1 MEAKA
6 ACERSTERSFET
18 QCVTDD
24 IGCVYQPQH
33 ASTKDG
39 SLLTAFHLLGKLKAA
54 INDVVFALENTASAL
69 SVDDSISVMEEGL
82 RALKT
87 IKVDRRIE
95 CRRQL
100 NLSST
105 RLGGVS
111 PTGREV
117 DDGDHAE
124 SEAAPLSCL
133 QQLCSPKSKKVSPKR
148 MGSELMRRDEVEAA
162 RQASALRSEERQR
175 KAEERRLEKLQEKKS
190 KLVAAGERSVQAKQ
204 RRTQADERL
213 RNDTLERQEHGA
225 RRVEEARE
233 QTKERARRGNSR
245 VEEVRLNYELRHQ
258 TKAILLDR
266 KMSEVEHNQEQK
278 REELQRIA
286 QERNEAMQAVA
297 ERRQNLSQ
305 ERIERQQQ
313 REQQR
318 RENFRR
324 LEEQKKIEKDLK
336 EQRAEEWEKRAQQR
350 QKDACAEAEARS
362 RKAEER
368 IQQSVQLREEKR
380 EMLRQKLAKQ
390 EQKIREAR
398 QRKEREAD
406 ARPTVQELMPVIPPQ
421 EEEQLA
427 QKLAKV
433 MAVTA
438 RQGKSYM
445 ETYQKESTT
454 SAKDLNRS
462 KLRSIISRLGS
473 HTAPASLVQCRQPL
487 HDLLGMAEFAD
498 IDHEYVRYF
507 NAYESFTRVMMD
519 ARRANDVVTFRLACT
534 VLLRFLTDSKEGK
547 KHVLVFILSGNLAPL
562 LVCIRDEI
570 KGLKRHSHSIPLMAS
585 LEILQLCFERI
596 AIDAQTNVKLITVRD
611 QLLADLDAACIGK
624 YCVAVSRACTGEED
638 LEVVYSATRLI
649 HSQACILS
657 KKKGDCPTVWFRQ
670 VSCAF
675 FTLLENI
682 LTPDGCPLSK
692 TSPLLSARRI
702 AIVFIVFRVLNCL
715 ARWRLEILQ
724 EVLHDSPIENA
735 SSNVYV
741 DPKAMSAKTTNVIT
755 QTELFHVLSGFFAY
769 VEAHADLLETIA
781 GENITGEGVHGTFEN
796 ALKFGVT
803 LQQIPPFPS
812 PQSSN
817 SPTTGLPLASTRQSY
832 HLRAALHE
840 CLLLIGYLCIQDKQ
854 IQGMFAWGKGKS
866 LLSRI
871 LSALP
876 FQYFTSACHILYPTL
891 LAIVVDMD
899 DNLTLAKGEMDI
911 KPLLSLVEEEYQAL
925 PKKAKLYALQRHA
938 ELHPVTTEGQDK
950 AVQPPRWVDLLGG
963 DDDDFFIQK
972 HITPAPTPAPTA
984 HPLST
989 PEKEKLY
996 RQLKN
1001 QALTPSGYF
1010 RIERRF
1016 PLALWPCAIEQLTRV
1031 VNETNKSECGKSN

>member
-1 MEAKA
+1 MEAQA

-18 QCVTDD
+18 QCITDD
-24 IGCVYQPQH
+24 IAAVQQPQH
-33 ASTKDG
+33 AGAKEG
-39 SLLTAFHLLGKLKAA
+39 SPVAAFHLLGKLKAV
-54 INDVVFALENTASAL
+54 INEMVFALQGTASAL
-69 SVDDSISVMEEGL
+69 SVDDCISVIEEGL

-100 NLSST
+100 NLNST
-105 RLGGVS
+105 RLGGAS
-111 PTGREV
+111 PTSREV

-124 SEAAPLSCL
+124 SEAAVPSSL

-148 MGSELMRRDEVEAA
+148 MASEWQRRDEVEAA

-175 KAEERRLEKLQEKKS
+175 KAEERRLERLQERKS
-190 KLVAAGERSVQAKQ
+190 RLVAAGERSFQAKQ
-204 RRTQADERL
+204 RRTQAEERL
-213 RNDTLERQEHGA
+213 RNDTLERQEHGV

-258 TKAILLDR
+258 TKALLLDR

-286 QERNEAMQAVA
+286 QERNEAMQAAA
-297 ERRQNLSQ
+297 ERRRNLSQ

-318 RENFRR
+318 RENVRR
-324 LEEQKKIEKDLK
+324 LEEQKKIEKELK
-336 EQRAEEWEKRAQQR
+336 EQRVEEWEKRAQQR
-350 QKDACAEAEARS
+350 QRDACAEAEARS

-368 IQQSVQLREEKR
+368 IQQSAQLREEKR
-380 EMLRQKLAKQ
+380 EMLRLKLVKQ

-406 ARPTVQELMPVIPPQ
+406 TKPTIQELMPVIPPQ
-421 EEEQLA
+421 EEDQLA

-433 MAVTA
+433 VAATA

-445 ETYQKESTT
+445 ENYQKESTT

-462 KLRSIISRLGS
+462 KLRSIISRLGPN
-473 HTAPASLVQCRQPL
+473 TAPASLVQCRQPL
-487 HDLLGMAEFAD
+487 HDLLAMAEFAD
-498 IDHEYVRYF
+498 TDHEYVRYF
-507 NAYESFTRVMMD
+507 NAYESLTRVMMD
-519 ARRANDVVTFRLACT
+519 ARRANDMVTFRLACNA
-534 VLLRFLTDSKEGK
+534 LLRFLTDAQEGK
-547 KHVLVFILSGNLAPL
+547 QHVLVFIRSGDLAPL

-570 KGLKRHSHSIPLMAS
+570 KGLKRHSHSIPLTAS

-596 AIDAQTNVKLITVRD
+596 GIDAQSNVKLITVRD
-611 QLLADLDAACIGK
+611 QLLADLDAACIDK

-649 HSQACILS
+649 HSQVCILS
-657 KKKGDCPTVWFRQ
+657 KKKGDCPAVWFRQ
-670 VSCAF
+670 VACAF

-702 AIVFIVFRVLNCL
+702 TIVFVVFRVLNSL

-724 EVLHDSPIENA
+724 EVLHDSPIDKA
-735 SSNVYV
+735 GANVHV
-741 DPKAMSAKTTNVIT
+741 DPKVMSAKTTNVIT

-769 VEAHADLLETIA
+769 VEAHADLLETIP
-781 GENITGEGVHGTFEN
+781 GESTTGEGVHGTFAN

-803 LQQIPPFPS
+803 LQQIPPFPA
-812 PQSSN
+812 PQPPN
-817 SPTTGLPLASTRQSY
+817 SPTAGLTSAQTRQSY

-840 CLLLIGYLCIQDKQ
+840 CLLLIGYLCVQDKQ

-891 LAIVVDMD
+891 LAILVDTE

-911 KPLLSLVEEEYQAL
+911 KPLLGLVEEEYQAL

-938 ELHPVTTEGQDK
+938 ELHPVPKEGQEKD
-950 AVQPPRWVDLLGG
+950 VQPPRWVDLLGG
-963 DDDDFFIQK
+963 DDDDFFIHK
-972 HITPAPTPAPTA
+972 NITPAPTPAA
-984 HPLST
+984 KVHPLST

-1001 QALTPSGYF
+1001 PALTPSGYF

-1016 PLALWPCAIEQLTRV
+1016 PLALWPSVMEQLTRV
-1031 VNETNKSECGKSN
+1031 VKESNKSESDKAN